1 MERKWIAGLVG
12 AFAAGLLLAV
22 AGCGGGSKSNVSAP
36 ATSTSAHTTKA
47 ATPEANAAPTK
58 TKTHP
63 AATTPATTMKNV
75 PKLAVAD
82 CRKLSRLGRRMGQAL
97 LGHTPAADAKAYADF
112 LHQLADR
119 GPTEFRGDFAVM
131 AEAYGKIANVL
142 ASVYPSRHAQP
153 SDNQNTQLKDV
164 AKAVNSNEL
173 THAAGEINTWLA
185 QAC

>member
-1 MERKWIAGLVG
+1 MAGLVG
-12 AFAAGLLLAV
+12 LFAAGLLLAV

-36 ATSTSAHTTKA
+36 ATSTSADTTKA
-47 ATPEANAAPTK
+47 ATPEAKAAPTK

-63 AATTPATTMKNV
+63 AATAPATTKNV

-82 CRKLSRLGRRMGQAL
+82 CRKLGRLGRRMGQAL

-131 AEAYGKIANVL
+131 AEAYGKLANVL

-153 SDNQNTQLKDV
+153 SDIQNTQLEDV
-164 AKAVNSNEL
+164 AKAVNTSEL